1 MYYIQRYN
9 VKTKVDQR
17 ETNNNPSVMRF
28 LDADYMGSAEFEFG
42 TLNRS
47 WINMIENLPKIHRL
61 DLAFKSSSVT
71 KEVPMFVI
79 AEESQLDS
87 IKDELNKH
95 LDGKRVG
102 KLTKE
107 RTGLWET
114 FKHHYIE
121 KQERTW
127 GHADLWQDVSPFVQ
141 SANPDTRSVVFGLD
155 PKLVIR
161 VYLELLRTKLMLDK
175 EPTVYIGD
183 LVYVQRGAKVIKA
196 KVVDIGNNFTYTLS
210 HFQTRMVV
218 SVFDNTLSH
227 SQTRMVVSV
236 FDILAVKDVQDDSF
250 VKMIGDLDTSTPTL

>member
-1 MYYIQRYN
+1 MYYIQRYT

-17 ETNNNPSVMRF
+17 ETNNNPTIERF

-42 TLNRS
+42 SVSRS
-47 WINMIENLPKIHRL
+47 WANMLENLPKIHRL
-61 DLAFKSSSVT
+61 DLTFKGSFVT

-95 LDGKRVG
+95 LDGHRVG

-107 RTGLWET
+107 YTGLWET

-127 GHADLWQDVSPFVQ
+127 GLVDLWLDVSPFLQ
-141 SANPDTRSVVFGLD
+141 TERANARGTVFGLD

-161 VYLELLRTKLMLDK
+161 VYMELLRAKLMKDK
-175 EPTVYIGD
+175 APEVSIGD
-183 LVYVQRGAKVIKA
+183 LVYVQRGTKIVEAKVTG
-196 KVVDIGNNFTYTLS
+196 IGEYFTYTLS
-210 HFQTRMVV
+210 YFQNRMVV
-218 SVFDNTLSH
+218 SVFD
-227 SQTRMVVSV
+227 V
-236 FDILAVKDVQDDSF
+236 LAKKDVQDDSF

>member
-1 MYYIQRYN
+1 MYYIQRYHE
-9 VKTKVDQR
+9 KDKVDQR
-17 ETNNNPSVMRF
+17 ETNNNPTIERF

-42 TLNRS
+42 SVSRS
-47 WINMIENLPKIHRL
+47 WANMLENLPKIHRL
-61 DLAFKSSSVT
+61 DLTFKSSFVT

-107 RTGLWET
+107 YTGLWET

-127 GHADLWQDVSPFVQ
+127 GLVGLWQDVSPFVQ

-161 VYLELLRTKLMLDK
+161 VYLELLRAKLMLDK

-196 KVVDIGNNFTYTLS
+196 KVVGIGKNFTYTLS
-210 HFQTRMVV
+210 HFQTRMVA

>member
-1 MYYIQRYN
+1 MYYIQRYT

-17 ETNNNPSVMRF
+17 ETNNNPTIERF

-42 TLNRS
+42 SVSRS
-47 WINMIENLPKIHRL
+47 WANMLENLPKIHRL
-61 DLAFKSSSVT
+61 DLTFKSSFVT

-102 KLTKE
+102 NLTKE
-107 RTGLWET
+107 YTGLWET

-127 GHADLWQDVSPFVQ
+127 GLVDLWLDVSPFVRTER
-141 SANPDTRSVVFGLD
+141 ANALGAVFGLD

-161 VYLELLRTKLMLDK
+161 VYMELLRAKLMKDK
-175 EPTVYIGD
+175 APEVSIGD
-183 LVYVQRGAKVIKA
+183 LVYVQRGTKIVEAKVTG
-196 KVVDIGNNFTYTLS
+196 IGEYFTYTLS
-210 HFQTRMVV
+210 YFQNRMTV
-218 SVFDNTLSH
+218 SVFD
-227 SQTRMVVSV
+227 V
-236 FDILAVKDVQDDSF
+236 LAKKDVQDDSF